1 MVVGLENFV
10 NSPIRTKITVGE
22 INMASRNVIKKIL
35 YLFAYGW
42 SMFSLLYCLFAMYCS
57 TRMSLPVVFFC

>member
-10 NSPIRTKITVGE
+10 NSSIRTKITVGE

-42 SMFSLLYCLFAMYCS
+42 SMFSLLYCLLAM
-57 TRMSLPVVFFC
+57 